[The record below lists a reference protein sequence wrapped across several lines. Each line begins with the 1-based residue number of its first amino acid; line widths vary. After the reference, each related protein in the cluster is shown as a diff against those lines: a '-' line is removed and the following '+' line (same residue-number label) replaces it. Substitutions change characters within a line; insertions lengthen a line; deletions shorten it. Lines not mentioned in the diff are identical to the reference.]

1 MRVEVGPRDVKKQS
15 AMVVRRDVREKS
27 AVPLENISEHIVE
40 LLERIQ
46 DNLFQRALDYRK
58 ANTHTAA
65 SYGEFKEI
73 IANEGGFIFAH
84 WGRSKEAEAQ
94 IKQETKATIRCLPI
108 EDRSGAGKCMVTGA
122 PSEQEV
128 LFAIAY

>member
-1 MRVEVGPRDVKKQS
+1 
-15 AMVVRRDVREKS
+15 MVARRDIQEKNS
-27 AVPLENISEHIVE
+27 VPLENITQHIVE

-58 ANTHTAA
+58 GNTHTAA

-84 WGRSKEAEAQ
+84 WDRSKEAEAQ
-94 IKQETKATIRCLPI
+94 IKQETKATIRCLPL
-108 EDRSGAGKCMVTGA
+108 ENRSEAGKCMVTGA